1 MLLPDKV
8 IKYLDT
14 LPSGKMIQY
23 TTQRQEQ
30 TNPNVDK
37 HSTRNYN
44 YLVSTSTMYAI
55 RLQGCDNTL
64 CCGMFRL
71 SSYPNCNDTR
81 AKELSALFLVIRVI
95 THSMV
100 VVSSLFNKIPTIYS
114 QKSHDASG
122 SFMFKI
128 EYFSHAQLKRS
139 FDSFRLYY
147 KT

>member
-1 MLLPDKV
+1 MLFDSSAV
-8 IKYLDT
+8 IMLFVVECFGSHHT
-14 LPSGKMIQY
+14 QIAMIL
-23 TTQRQEQ
+23 E
-30 TNPNVDK
+30 P
-37 HSTRNYN
+37 
-44 YLVSTSTMYAI
+44 
-55 RLQGCDNTL
+55 
-64 CCGMFRL
+64 
-71 SSYPNCNDTR
+71 
-81 AKELSALFLVIRVI
+81 KELSALFLVIRVI